1 MVPEAI
7 IFGVFMP
14 TTFCIHAQT
23 GAGAPQF
30 LETSCAGSG
39 LANILIVRNIPKA
52 MHSRFVGAP
61 RHTQIGI
68 SSLISN

>member
-39 LANILIVRNIPKA
+39 LANVLIAKNIPKA

-61 RHTQIGI
+61 RHAQIGI